1 MIHSVVP
8 CHCRSIPTF
17 HLDGIGPHL
26 QGKESPVSSSGDS
39 PSRGE
44 HGRVKR
50 YLTGLRKNGKSRKK
64 LVHESEEAYVPTKG
78 VNLRDVGA
86 VTRGPMRELA
96 VFRSSELL
104 RCSLTATHIMSCG
117 KTIEHRHV
125 CSFPI
130 GGFQTTTNS
139 FLSVHLVDCEVL
151 FSHAHLSL
159 PNPSYP
165 CHKSL
170 LTLCTAKNDIAY

>member
-1 MIHSVVP
+1 MIQSVVP
-8 CHCRSIPTF
+8 CHYRDTPTF
-17 HLDGIGPHL
+17 HLHGIGPHL
-26 QGKESPVSSSGDS
+26 QGNESPVSSSGDS

-50 YLTGLRKNGKSRKK
+50 YLTSLRKNGKSRKK

-104 RCSLTATHIMSCG
+104 RYSLSSTHVMSCG
-117 KTIEHRHV
+117 SKIEHRHV

-130 GGFQTTTNS
+130 GVLQLTTNS
-139 FLSVHLVDCEVL
+139 FLSVRLVCERRTPNQRRTFIPVKEG
-151 FSHAHLSL
+151 SDRSYQPSL
-159 PNPSYP
+159 DVS
-165 CHKSL
+165 
-170 LTLCTAKNDIAY
+170 